1 MENVSVRYGQ
11 NVVLD
16 GISWEVREHDFAA
29 VIGPNGGGKTTL
41 LKALL
46 GLLPLSSGRISI
58 FGHPPGEGRR
68 MIGYVPQFH
77 TFDFSYPITVSEM
90 ILQGRFSHI
99 PGRLLRR
106 YRDEDHEAA
115 ERALGMVGL
124 SGIGD
129 LPLSTLSG
137 GQQQRVIIAR
147 ALAGE
152 PRLLILDEPT
162 VYVDAP
168 TEEQFFSLIDTL
180 LNEMTVI
187 IVTHDIGAI
196 SGKVNRIACLN
207 RHLYTHGDAMI
218 TDDMLISV
226 YGCPVDLIAHGVPHR
241 VLREHDDV

>member
-1 MENVSVRYGQ
+1 MEDVSVRYGQ
-11 NVVLD
+11 NLVLD
-16 GISWEVREHDFAA
+16 CVSWEVWEHDFAA

-58 FGHPPGEGRR
+58 FGHSPGEGRR
-68 MIGYVPQFH
+68 MVGYVPQFH
-77 TFDFSYPITVSEM
+77 TFDFSYPITVTEM
-90 ILQGRFSHI
+90 VMQGRLSHI
-99 PGRLLRR
+99 PGLFRR

-124 SGIGD
+124 FGVGD
-129 LPLSTLSG
+129 LPISTLSG

-168 TEEQFFSLIDTL
+168 TEEQFFSLIATL
-180 LNEMTVI
+180 LDEMTVI

-196 SGKVNRIACLN
+196 SGRVNRIACLN
-207 RHLYTHGDAMI
+207 RRLYTHGDAMI